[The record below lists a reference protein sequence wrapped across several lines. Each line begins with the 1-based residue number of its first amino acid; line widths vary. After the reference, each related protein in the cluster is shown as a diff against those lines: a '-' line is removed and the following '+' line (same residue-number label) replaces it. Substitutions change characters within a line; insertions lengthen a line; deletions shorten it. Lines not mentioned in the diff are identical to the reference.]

1 MEDLNTNIITKNQLQ
16 STVELSERREEDE
29 TFFLSFLQ
37 DKIDFKIF
45 RNSSIYDQKQVK
57 YLLNSDKFT
66 QKLKEILTDT
76 KTLDK
81 LIKSTDNKLIKYIFI
96 KFLDTSKTDLIHII
110 KVPKVLS
117 IPKYK
122 IIFWNLLFT
131 YEKQENFEIEFQK
144 LIKNISESHPKKKV
158 LEVLNF
164 GIVLVEKMAS
174 KN

>member
-66 QKLKEILTDT
+66 QKLK
-76 KTLDK
+76 
-81 LIKSTDNKLIKYIFI
+81 
-96 KFLDTSKTDLIHII
+96 
-110 KVPKVLS
+110 
-117 IPKYK
+117 
-122 IIFWNLLFT
+122 
-131 YEKQENFEIEFQK
+131 
-144 LIKNISESHPKKKV
+144 
-158 LEVLNF
+158 
-164 GIVLVEKMAS
+164 
-174 KN
+174 